1 MAGIRFIYAES
12 RLRGGND
19 FRRVQH
25 AADQQQS
32 HDNGQRDAVDGE
44 RLVREGGHELQ
55 EADDHH
61 IADHERHD
69 GGRDGRTPAREH
81 SRIACG
87 HILDRG
93 NGFEDARAE
102 HGRNGHQ
109 EAHAHCSLTGITHRT
124 AEGDGAAGTGNAR
137 NQRQHL
143 TDAEDQRP
151 DVPSR
156 YS

>member
-1 MAGIRFIYAES
+1 MRPNHFYATASESFPSRRRSQTKKIPATLRMAGIRFIYAES

-32 HDNGQRDAVDGE
+32 YDNGQRDAVDGE

-81 SRIACG
+81 SRLPA
-87 HILDRG
+87 
-93 NGFEDARAE
+93 AT
-102 HGRNGHQ
+102 
-109 EAHAHCSLTGITHRT
+109 SLTAETASRMPAPNTAGMAIRKLTRT
-124 AEGDGAAGTGNAR
+124 AA
-137 NQRQHL
+137 
-143 TDAEDQRP
+143 
-151 DVPSR
+151 SR
-156 YS
+156 V

>member
-1 MAGIRFIYAES
+1 MRPNHFYATASEVVPLQEEVAEKKS
-12 RLRGGND
+12 RPPYGWPGFALFTPNHALRGGND

-81 SRIACG
+81 SA
-87 HILDRG
+87 LP
-93 NGFEDARAE
+93 AAT
-102 HGRNGHQ
+102 
-109 EAHAHCSLTGITHRT
+109 SLTAETASRMPAPNTAGMAIRKLTRT
-124 AEGDGAAGTGNAR
+124 AA
-137 NQRQHL
+137 
-143 TDAEDQRP
+143 
-151 DVPSR
+151 SR
-156 YS
+156 V